1 MTQIE
6 RITTEYIDVED
17 RIRIAGEVAGDAAV
31 VIWLT
36 QRLLTRLL
44 PPLLQWLEGQEQH
57 ALHAET
63 LHSFAQHT
71 AWAALTPEP
80 SVRADAGSIAW
91 LALSVD
97 IAHYAEAVVLTF
109 RGAHD
114 NHASLT
120 LATKPLRQWLGILHD
135 ATRKAEWPL
144 KVWPQW
150 LQESSAPQQRQAV
163 VLH

>member
-1 MTQIE
+1 MTQIA

-17 RIRIAGEVAGDAAV
+17 RIRITGETPGDAAV

-36 QRLLTRLL
+36 QRLLSRLL
-44 PPLLQWLEGQEQH
+44 PPLLQWLERQQPH
-57 ALHAET
+57 TLHAET

-71 AWAALTPEP
+71 AWAALTPESP
-80 SVRADAGSIAW
+80 VQADAGSRGW
-91 LALSVD
+91 LLLSVD

-120 LATKPLRQWLGILHD
+120 LAPQPLRQWLGILHA

-144 KVWPQW
+144 QVWPQW
-150 LQESSAPQQRQAV
+150 LQESIAPQQRQAV